1 MTLFFSFSVRL
12 FDTMLKRWQYICFW
26 VKLDEHCH
34 TVRMWK
40 WKSCFWYFGWADFCV
55 APRHKCRAPG
65 LWGEK
70 KKELTALNH
79 FTFHNLANQVAGILV
94 SVQLIKNWSIAKRNW
109 FNIILFIFIWI
120 YLIYKRWLACWFKSH
135 ILTDGYILSLLW
147 MNSPWEYTCKMVLVS
162 CIYWQAGKS
171 KFWLNFSLGLM
182 QFLKKSYLY
191 IIYCTLFHLLLYH
204 KNPVPLCFF
213 LGNLSIFH
221 IITETEK
228 VVS

>member
-1 MTLFFSFSVRL
+1 MKTLEVLKNIVININSGIRNLRPLTLFSVSVY
-12 FDTMLKRWQYICFW
+12 DCLKQCLSVDSTFILGKAW
-26 VKLDEHCH
+26 EHCH

-65 LWGEK
+65 LWGG

-79 FTFHNLANQVAGILV
+79 FTFHSLANQVAGILV

-135 ILTDGYILSLLW
+135 ILTDGYILSLFL
-147 MNSPWEYTCKMVLVS
+147 MNSPWGVHM
-162 CIYWQAGKS
+162 
-171 KFWLNFSLGLM
+171 
-182 QFLKKSYLY
+182 
-191 IIYCTLFHLLLYH
+191 
-204 KNPVPLCFF
+204 
-213 LGNLSIFH
+213 
-221 IITETEK
+221 
-228 VVS
+228 